1 MRDLKEHIPLEH
13 STFSPEEMKE
23 RSQAFFKLVN
33 SRRTVRDF
41 DSRPIDPE
49 VLDNIILS
57 ASSAPSGANKQ
68 PWTFCVVTNPETKSK
83 IRKAAEQEEYENYY
97 GRMTDEWL
105 NDLKEIG
112 TDHIKEFLE
121 EAPALIVVFKQLF
134 EEIEEEKKKNYYV
147 AESVGLAAGILLAAI
162 HNAGLVAVTHTPS
175 PMAFLARVLER
186 PSNERAFLLIPVGHP
201 KAGAVVPD
209 IKRKNLEDIR
219 VNYR

>member
-13 STFSPEEMKE
+13 STYSPEKMKE

-83 IRKAAEQEEYENYY
+83 IRKAAEQEEYENYH

-134 EEIEEEKKKNYYV
+134 EEVEEEKKKNYYV

>member
-1 MRDLKEHIPLEH
+1 
-13 STFSPEEMKE
+13 MKE

-83 IRKAAEQEEYENYY
+83 IRKAAEQEEYENYH

-134 EEIEEEKKKNYYV
+134 EEVEEEKKKNYYV